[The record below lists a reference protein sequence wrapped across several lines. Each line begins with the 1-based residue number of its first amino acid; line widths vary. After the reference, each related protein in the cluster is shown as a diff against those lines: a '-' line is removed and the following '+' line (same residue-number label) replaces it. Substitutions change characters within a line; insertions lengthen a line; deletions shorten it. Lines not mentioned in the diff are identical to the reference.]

1 MNPVRRHAI
10 VAAHALLFLP
20 ALAVGRTESEI
31 LAQKGRDVEAHSAGA
46 VVSVELVAVLRG
58 TMGGKAMP
66 PHEQKIMVDGTVLAE
81 SGLTVTALSVVDPK
95 MMQESMA
102 SVRGAKVEF
111 AETEFKDVTLRL
123 SNNTEV
129 PAAIV
134 LRDPDLN
141 LVFVAPI
148 PGKVTP
154 APKFSHVDLSNEA
167 KAVVLGDYFVVTR
180 AAKEFQRMPLV
191 FPVTIVGIV
200 ERPRTKYLISSQVAG
215 APAFDPD
222 GKILG
227 IGTVDF
233 SSGHASGIINL
244 PSRDVAELAK
254 QAAAVKPEEKLAED
268 AQGKD
273 KAPAA
278 AQPAAAPA
286 ADKP

>member
-1 MNPVRRHAI
+1 MAR
-10 VAAHALLFLP
+10 
-20 ALAVGRTESEI
+20 SW
-31 LAQKGRDVEAHSAGA
+31 
-46 VVSVELVAVLRG
+46 
-58 TMGGKAMP
+58 
-66 PHEQKIMVDGTVLAE
+66 E
-81 SGLTVTALSVVDPK
+81 SGRSTFRRATRP
-95 MMQESMA
+95 A
-102 SVRGAKVEF
+102 S
-111 AETEFKDVTLRL
+111 
-123 SNNTEV
+123 SIC
-129 PAAIV
+129 P
-134 LRDPDLN
+134 
-141 LVFVAPI
+141 
-148 PGKVTP
+148 P
-154 APKFSHVDLSNEA
+154 APW
-167 KAVVLGDYFVVTR
+167 
-180 AAKEFQRMPLV
+180 
-191 FPVTIVGIV
+191 
-200 ERPRTKYLISSQVAG
+200 PRTKYLISSQVAG

>member
-1 MNPVRRHAI
+1 MNKIRRHALA
-10 VAAHALLFLP
+10 AAHALLLVP
-20 ALAVGRTESEI
+20 ALAAGQTESEI

-46 VVSVELVAVLRG
+46 IVSVELVAVVRG

-66 PHEQKIMVDGTVLAE
+66 PHEQQIDADGTVLAE
-81 SGLTVTALSVVDPK
+81 NGLTVTALSIVDPK

-102 SVRGAKVEF
+102 AMRGAKIEF
-111 AETEFKDVTLRL
+111 AETEFKDVKLRL
-123 SNNTEV
+123 SNNAEV

-141 LVFVAPI
+141 LVFVSPL

-154 APKFSHVDLSNEA
+154 AKKFSFVDLGNEA

-180 AAKEFQRMPLV
+180 AAKEFQRLPLV

-215 APAFDPD
+215 APVFDPD
-222 GKILG
+222 GRILG

-233 SSGHASGIINL
+233 STGRPSGVIIL
-244 PSRDVAELAK
+244 PSSDVAELAK
-254 QAAAVKPEEKLAED
+254 QAAAIKPEEKPAED
-268 AQGKD
+268 AQAKEN
-273 KAPAA
+273 APAA
-278 AQPAAAPA
+278 AQPPHST
-286 ADKP
+286 P

>member
-1 MNPVRRHAI
+1 
-10 VAAHALLFLP
+10 
-20 ALAVGRTESEI
+20 
-31 LAQKGRDVEAHSAGA
+31 
-46 VVSVELVAVLRG
+46 
-58 TMGGKAMP
+58 
-66 PHEQKIMVDGTVLAE
+66 
-81 SGLTVTALSVVDPK
+81 
-95 MMQESMA
+95 
-102 SVRGAKVEF
+102 
-111 AETEFKDVTLRL
+111 
-123 SNNTEV
+123 
-129 PAAIV
+129 
-134 LRDPDLN
+134 
-141 LVFVAPI
+141 VAPI